1 MAGLLVAAAVTRFVL
16 PHVLPKN
23 FRLRDVTPLGERI
36 ARVCAPLSRLRG
48 LLAGLA
54 LAAIAVLLLHPG
66 ALWNRELSALSP
78 ISAADLALDLSL
90 RNDLGAPDAGYVVMV
105 KGETL
110 EATLQTAEQVGQRL
124 QNLVDSGNIGGLGG
138 FESPARYLP
147 SQSLQRARQSALPE
161 RAQLTENLRSALAEL
176 PLQPARLNG
185 FVDAIEAARRQSL
198 LSIDSLSGSSLGLAV
213 NSLLLQ
219 QASGWSA
226 MLPLRSATSGSH
238 VVTLDPQ
245 VVRQALAETQLSNV
259 LFVDT
264 KGETDRLYSAYLN
277 EAIQLSLLGL
287 GTIVLLLAFALRSPL
302 RVLRVLLPLALAVLI
317 VMAGLALAGQKMT
330 ILHLVGLL
338 LIVAVGSNYA
348 LFFDRGHDRSGPS
361 PRTLA
366 SLLFANLTTVA
377 GFGILAFSTVPV
389 LQAIGSTVG
398 PGAILALLFSAMLA
412 EQSLPATATES

>member
-1 MAGLLVAAAVTRFVL
+1 
-16 PHVLPKN
+16 
-23 FRLRDVTPLGERI
+23 
-36 ARVCAPLSRLRG
+36 
-48 LLAGLA
+48 
-54 LAAIAVLLLHPG
+54 
-66 ALWNRELSALSP
+66 
-78 ISAADLALDLSL
+78 
-90 RNDLGAPDAGYVVMV
+90 
-105 KGETL
+105 
-110 EATLQTAEQVGQRL
+110 
-124 QNLVDSGNIGGLGG
+124 
-138 FESPARYLP
+138 
-147 SQSLQRARQSALPE
+147 LPE

-198 LSIDSLSGSSLGLAV
+198 LNIDSLSGSSLGLAV

-245 VVRQALAETQLSNV
+245 AVRQALAETQLSNV

-264 KGETDRLYSAYLN
+264 KGETNRLYSAYLN

-287 GTIVLLLAFALRSPL
+287 GAIVVLLAFALRSPL

-348 LFFDRGHDRSGPS
+348 LFFDRGSDRSGPS